1 MPSHD
6 SIIFIVIFFSYPSQ
20 AYIGLCSPI
29 LTFSVT
35 TPILIFI
42 NYIRGLP
49 NEFKAFALKGNMID
63 MAVAVII
70 GGAFNGLITSLV
82 ENVVMPALSLIT
94 GKIDFSNMFL
104 ALNGEHYATLEA
116 AKEQTSVVAYG
127 LFVTQLINFLIMAFV
142 VFLVIRQLN
151 KLYKKPAPP
160 AEPTEKECPYCKT
173 KIAIAATRCPHCTSI
188 LSDEIQKEAAA
199 ALTEK

>member
-1 MPSHD
+1 MKK
-6 SIIFIVIFFSYPSQ
+6 
-20 AYIGLCSPI
+20 I
-29 LTFSVT
+29 LE
-35 TPILIFI
+35 
-42 NYIRGLP
+42 
-49 NEFKAFALKGNMID
+49 EFKAFALKGNMID

-94 GKIDFSNMFL
+94 GKIDFSNMFI
-104 ALNGEHYATLEA
+104 ALNGEHYTTLEA
-116 AKEQTSVVAYG
+116 AKEQTSVIAYG

-160 AEPTEKECPYCKT
+160 AAPTEKE
-173 KIAIAATRCPHCTSI
+173 
-188 LSDEIQKEAAA
+188 
-199 ALTEK
+199 

>member
-1 MPSHD
+1 MKK
-6 SIIFIVIFFSYPSQ
+6 
-20 AYIGLCSPI
+20 I
-29 LTFSVT
+29 LE
-35 TPILIFI
+35 
-42 NYIRGLP
+42 
-49 NEFKAFALKGNMID
+49 EFKAFALKGNMID

-70 GGAFNGLITSLV
+70 GGAFN
-82 ENVVMPALSLIT
+82 SLIT

-160 AEPTEKECPYCKT
+160 AKPTEKECPYCKT
-173 KIAIAATRCPHCTSI
+173 KIAITATRCPHCTSI
-188 LSDEIQKEAAA
+188 LSDEIQSQAAA
-199 ALTEK
+199 ALKE

>member
-1 MPSHD
+1 MKK
-6 SIIFIVIFFSYPSQ
+6 
-20 AYIGLCSPI
+20 I
-29 LTFSVT
+29 LE
-35 TPILIFI
+35 
-42 NYIRGLP
+42 
-49 NEFKAFALKGNMID
+49 EFKAFALKGNMID

-70 GGAFNGLITSLV
+70 GGAFNSLITSLV

-151 KLYKKPAPP
+151 KLYKKPGSACKADGKRMPVLQNKDCHRGNPLP
-160 AEPTEKECPYCKT
+160 AL
-173 KIAIAATRCPHCTSI
+173 HLHSF
-188 LSDEIQKEAAA
+188 
-199 ALTEK
+199 

>member
-1 MPSHD
+1 MKK
-6 SIIFIVIFFSYPSQ
+6 
-20 AYIGLCSPI
+20 I
-29 LTFSVT
+29 LE
-35 TPILIFI
+35 
-42 NYIRGLP
+42 
-49 NEFKAFALKGNMID
+49 EFKAFALKGNMID

-70 GGAFNGLITSLV
+70 GGAFNSLITSLV

-94 GKIDFSNMFL
+94 GKIDFSNMFF

-160 AEPTEKECPYCKT
+160 AKPTEEECPYCKT

-188 LSDEIQKEAAA
+188 LSDEIQSEAAA
-199 ALTEK
+199 AFKE